1 MKFSGD
7 SIVGTEIGA
16 VLSSGIA
23 SFSLCLS
30 FSYSVSL
37 ALPFSLLSFSPCLSL
52 SSSLS
57 LSLIYIFSFPSIAQ
71 LNTYSTL
78 TNVLHAHVY
87 THTNTFKRLSHERF
101 NERESAAL
109 ARRSERRNCRYAAKL
124 EGERS
129 LLLEF

>member
-52 SSSLS
+52 LLS
-57 LSLIYIFSFPSIAQ
+57 LSNLYFFLSVHRTTEHIR
-71 LNTYSTL
+71 TL

>member
-23 SFSLCLS
+23 PFSLCLS

-37 ALPFSLLSFSPCLSL
+37 ALPFSLLSFSPRLSL
-52 SSSLS
+52 LLS